1 MNWLKFSSFDF
12 SKDEKGFFY
21 SKYPPPSQLSQGQQD
36 QKKFDTAAG
45 SQTDELKDNKVYYH
59 RLGTPQDQDVLIYED
74 KINRSLMFEVGVT
87 YDG

>member
-45 SQTDELKDNKVYYH
+45 S
-59 RLGTPQDQDVLIYED
+59 
-74 KINRSLMFEVGVT
+74 
-87 YDG
+87 